1 MSVSQ
6 TTTFVGEPQERLYR
20 DLVFG
25 AESINAGIM
34 EVIIDKRTKVPLN
47 KWVIASQKVIAP
59 QDEPST
65 TANASTK
72 SEVLITTGELE
83 LYDEFKPSDFNDD
96 WKFLHAQ
103 GPSAQDEFAPA
114 ILEAVF
120 PGYRESFNSDLEESI
135 YQGDTGSGSAWLAR
149 FDGLIKLADADGTVK
164 DLAAAGAITAGNV
177 ISIFNGMVATL
188 SDVVKSRTQP
198 FLIVNHSVFWLYSE
212 ALSALDTKG
221 TDYNEKG
228 FTTFRGF
235 RIIPVSGIPATR
247 LFFTHGGNIKASTWM
262 QTDFNNVIVQRL
274 AANSRLWFIKILAEF
289 GINYL
294 SGKEIALYKST

>member
-6 TTTFVGEPQERLYR
+6 TTTFVGEPTPQLYK

-25 AESINAGIM
+25 AETINAGIM

-47 KWVIASQKVIAP
+47 RFVVAANKVTGP

-72 SEVLITTGELE
+72 DEVLITTGELE

-96 WKFLHAQ
+96 WRSLWAA
-103 GPSAQDEFAPA
+103 GTSAQDEFAPA
-114 ILEAVF
+114 ILAAIF
-120 PGYRESFNSDLEESI
+120 PGYRESFNTDLELSI
-135 YQGDTGSGSAWLAR
+135 WQGDTGSGSDWLKR
-149 FDGLIKLADADGTVK
+149 FNGLIKIADADSEVK

-177 ISIFNGMVATL
+177 ISIFNGMITTL
-188 SDVVKSRTQP
+188 ADVVKSRMTP
-198 FLIVNHSVFWLYSE
+198 FMVVNHTDFWLYSE
-212 ALSALDTKG
+212 ALSALDVKG

-235 RIIPVSGIPATR
+235 RLVPVTGIPAGR
-247 LFFTHGGNIKASTWM
+247 IFFTHSGNIKASTWM
-262 QTDFNNVIVQRL
+262 TTDYNNVIVQRL

-289 GINYL
+289 GVNYL
-294 SGKEIALYKST
+294 FGKEVALYKTA